1 MMRIRTTQITWDSD
15 PDDLPGPDDD
25 LPQFVVLDVDHIDE
39 VADRL
44 SDIYGWCVES
54 FTYEPV
60 HPLVQLAECA
70 NEEDT

>member
-1 MMRIRTTQITWDSD
+1 MMRIRTTQITWDDAAYYESD
-15 PDDLPGPDDD
+15 PDD